1 MVRVG
6 EEELE
11 ELGFFVNNKLLGGM
25 LVEVPVK
32 KKQLLF
38 YEIIKFSLLIRFIY
52 SKRNIYTFLDPIE
65 HKLKRGKLIIKNVR
79 GT

>member
-38 YEIIKFSLLIRFIY
+38 YEIMKFSLLI
-52 SKRNIYTFLDPIE
+52 RNIYTFLDPIE